1 MSDPKLANIDAMNVH
16 KTLENIPLFSGLKES
31 DLKTISSHAITRNY
45 PKNTI
50 VITEGDVTNTLYVIH
65 SGKVKVFLNDEHGKE
80 IILAR
85 LEPNEYFGELSMLDG
100 EARSASIMTLEPTTV
115 ALISKADF
123 DAYLINNPTVALTLL
138 ETLTKRIRH
147 LTENV
152 RSLALLDVYGRVA
165 RVLLDM
171 AKETNGKLVID
182 EKLSQQEIAKMVGAS
197 REMVSRILKDLS
209 TGGYIDVKRDQI
221 VIHQKLP
228 SAW

>member
-1 MSDPKLANIDAMNVH
+1 MEIH
-16 KTLENIPLFSGLKES
+16 KTLENIPLFSGVKES
-31 DLKTISSHAITRNY
+31 ELKIISSHAITRNY

-50 VITEGDVTNTLYVIH
+50 VISEGDITNTLYVIH

-80 IILAR
+80 VILAR
-85 LEPNEYFGELSMLDG
+85 LEPNEYFGELSLLDG

-115 ALISKADF
+115 AVISKADF
-123 DAYLINNPTVALTLL
+123 DAYLISNPTVALTLL
-138 ETLTKRIRH
+138 ENLTKKVRH

-152 RSLALLDVYGRVA
+152 RGLALLDVYGRVA

-171 AKETNGKLVID
+171 AKETDGKLIIG

-209 TGGYIDVKRDQI
+209 TGGYIEVKRGQI

-228 SAW
+228 PAW

>member
-1 MSDPKLANIDAMNVH
+1 MKLTPR
-16 KTLENIPLFSGLKES
+16 TLLGR
-31 DLKTISSHAITRNY
+31 TA
-45 PKNTI
+45 
-50 VITEGDVTNTLYVIH
+50 V
-65 SGKVKVFLNDEHGKE
+65 
-80 IILAR
+80 
-85 LEPNEYFGELSMLDG
+85 
-100 EARSASIMTLEPTTV
+100 
-115 ALISKADF
+115 
-123 DAYLINNPTVALTLL
+123 TVALTLL

-209 TGGYIDVKRDQI
+209 TGGYIDVKRDLI

-228 SAW
+228 PAW

>member
-1 MSDPKLANIDAMNVH
+1 MRDPKLANTDSMDAH
-16 KTLENIPLFSGLKES
+16 KTLENIPLFSGLKKS

-50 VITEGDVTNTLYVIH
+50 VITEGDITNTLYIIH

-85 LEPNEYFGELSMLDG
+85 LGSNEYFGELSMLDG
-100 EARSASIMTLEPTTV
+100 EARSASVMTVEPTTV

-123 DAYLINNPTVALTLL
+123 DAYLINNPCVALTLL
-138 ETLTKRIRH
+138 ETLTKRIRQ

-228 SAW
+228 PAW